1 MREIE
6 FRGKRFDNGEWVYGD
21 YHYSK
26 AMDWCYIITECA
38 MLGSGYE
45 VVEPAT
51 VGQYTGLKDKNGNKI
66 YEGDICVCK
75 NAGIDKNPF
84 AIIWMEAGC
93 WGWEES
99 EDERDLFFQYIA
111 DYSEV
116 IGNIHDNP
124 ELMEANT

>member
-1 MREIE
+1 MV
-6 FRGKRFDNGEWVYGD
+6 VYD
-21 YHYSK
+21 L
-26 AMDWCYIITECA
+26 DTTTI
-38 MLGSGYE
+38 
-45 VVEPAT
+45 
-51 VGQYTGLKDKNGNKI
+51 GQYTGLKDKNGNKI